1 MIGSVIA
8 GAAHNVP
15 LLLGARVIQGIG
27 MGGLT
32 ALVVAIIGTIIRP
45 RDRGRYSG
53 YMGAAMAVSMSGG
66 PILGGVLVDTAGWRW
81 CFYVCVPL
89 AVIALFLLQRTL
101 HVETVKKDNVSI
113 DWMGATLLTAGVSVL
128 LIWVSFAGQD
138 DYYAWF
144 SKESAFFV
152 IGGLALLGLF
162 LAGFSAIVGISVVIS
177 SLIADLDRQSANE
190 RARLVV
196 GAQAVLDDDRGVE
209 HPVLEERGLG
219 PFGRVRM
226 TVLDRQQVQHP
237 AGRRGLLQGDQTARV
252 TVGLRNA
259 GGSLERRRHHGF
271 LMLKLREP

>member
-1 MIGSVIA
+1 
-8 GAAHNVP
+8 
-15 LLLGARVIQGIG
+15 
-27 MGGLT
+27 
-32 ALVVAIIGTIIRP
+32 
-45 RDRGRYSG
+45 GRYSG

-152 IGGLALLGLF
+152 IGGLALLGLTMF
-162 LAGFSAIVGISVVIS
+162 
-177 SLIADLDRQSANE
+177 
-190 RARLVV
+190 
-196 GAQAVLDDDRGVE
+196 VE
-209 HPVLEERGLG
+209 
-219 PFGRVRM
+219 
-226 TVLDRQQVQHP
+226 
-237 AGRRGLLQGDQTARV
+237 
-252 TVGLRNA
+252 
-259 GGSLERRRHHGF
+259 S
-271 LMLKLREP
+271 